1 MMGALTPF
9 SYLVCNN
16 IFIIPRHGGRQWT
29 HKPKIDGSNP
39 AIRTE
44 REKTVKKLKISKI
57 A

>member
-1 MMGALTPF
+1 MMGALAPF

-16 IFIIPRHGGRQWT
+16 IFVIPRHGGRQWT

-39 AIRTE
+39 ATRTG